1 MGFEKIRKS
10 APLSDWLFGLV
21 IVLAIFFGTFSWF
34 SYNVTDTGQTIDS
47 RYSNLNQTLTESQE
61 KLNED
66 IEGIRNSAANASEP
80 DAGIFA
86 VAING
91 MKGLSYTFRLFF
103 NSVNTFSDT
112 GNAFIEAAGGVIP
125 TWVKALFFLGLVVLI
140 IILIVSIFAGNSG
153 NISK

>member
-10 APLSDWLFGLV
+10 APLSEWLFGLV

-34 SYNVTDTGQTIDS
+34 SYNIGDTGQTMDS
-47 RYSNLNQTLTESQE
+47 RYNTLNNTLAESQAD
-61 KLNED
+61 LDSN
-66 IEGIRNSAANASEP
+66 IEGIRNSAGNATEP

-91 MKGLSYTFRLFF
+91 MKGLSYTFQLFF
-103 NSVNTFSDT
+103 TSITTFSKT
-112 GNAFIEAAGGVIP
+112 GTAFTEAAADVIP
-125 TWVKALFFLGLVVLI
+125 TWAKALFFLGLIVLI
-140 IILIVSIFAGNSG
+140 VILIVSIFAGNSG